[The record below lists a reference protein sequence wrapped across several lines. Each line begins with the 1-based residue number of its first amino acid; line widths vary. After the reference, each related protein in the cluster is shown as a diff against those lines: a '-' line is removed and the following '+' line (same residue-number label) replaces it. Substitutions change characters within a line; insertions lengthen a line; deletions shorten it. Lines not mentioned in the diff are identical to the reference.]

1 MLKKLTFK
9 TSKQMSFEELEKEL
23 FQLHNK
29 IRQNPQA
36 YIPKLKEYLK
46 YFRNKIYHPPGEDP
60 IQTYE
65 GTEAFED
72 AIQFLKTQKPVG
84 PLELNDNITNR
95 I

>member
-1 MLKKLTFK
+1 MNKLTFK
-9 TSKQMSFEELEKEL
+9 STKKSFDELEKEI

-29 IRQNPQA
+29 IRSDPQS

-65 GTEAFED
+65 GVKP
-72 AIQFLKTQKPVG
+72 LKM
-84 PLELNDNITNR
+84 LFNF
-95 I
+95 